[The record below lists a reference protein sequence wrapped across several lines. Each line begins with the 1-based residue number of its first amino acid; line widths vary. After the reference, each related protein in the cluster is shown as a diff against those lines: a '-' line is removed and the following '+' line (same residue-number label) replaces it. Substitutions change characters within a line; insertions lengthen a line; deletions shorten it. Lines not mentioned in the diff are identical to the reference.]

1 MMCSNETMCSKPNK
15 EVKKM
20 LDAKDLELLQS
31 IISEMDKRF
40 AKSEASMIAEM
51 DKRFAKSEASMIAE
65 MDKRLA
71 KSENL
76 VLEELERTRRI
87 LDQKIQNMQDNL
99 DAITEYYRITKLEQ
113 DNTVLFLGMVS
124 DLQKRVEKLEQKIA

>member
-1 MMCSNETMCSKPNK
+1 MIAEMDKRI
-15 EVKKM
+15 
-20 LDAKDLELLQS
+20 AKSEAS
-31 IISEMDKRF
+31 MITEMDKRF

-51 DKRFAKSEASMIAE
+51 DKRLAKSEASMIAEMDKRLAKSEASMIAE

>member
-51 DKRFAKSEASMIAE
+51 DKRF
-65 MDKRLA
+65 A